1 MKALLTYLLEKPA
14 ASALVRR
21 TFRPSFGR
29 VFARVTLSAG
39 LLLLLPYAAV
49 AENHSSPETA
59 LPAAELNAWRF
70 RVWLDE
76 KEIGY
81 HNFYLVENGDISQ
94 LHSEADFEY
103 KLLFVK
109 LYDYEHEN
117 RETWK
122 GDCLQSIESSTDA
135 NGEPYAVS
143 GHARS
148 GEFELASNNGS
159 ATLPECVM
167 TFAYWNPAFLKQ
179 DRLINTQDGEY
190 LDIEVSAPVLEQR
203 EVRGELLPSYR
214 YSLEAGPLKLD
225 LWYSTDDQWLALE
238 SEAQGGRK
246 LRYEL
251 L

>member
-1 MKALLTYLLEKPA
+1 MKALFTYLLDKSA
-14 ASALVRR
+14 VSALVQRAK
-21 TFRPSFGR
+21 RPSFGR

-39 LLLLLPYAAV
+39 LLFLLPHPAV
-49 AENHSSPETA
+49 AESPVSPENA
-59 LPAAELNAWRF
+59 SPATELNSWRF

-76 KEIGY
+76 KEIGF

-94 LHSEADFEY
+94 LHSEAEFEY

-122 GDCLQSIESSTDA
+122 GNCLQSIESSTDA
-135 NGEPYAVS
+135 NGKPYAVS

-148 GEFELASNNGS
+148 GEFELAGNKGT

-167 TFAYWNPAFLKQ
+167 SFAYWNPAFLKQ
-179 DRLINTQDGEY
+179 DRLINTQDGEF
-190 LDIEVSAPVLEQR
+190 LDIQVSPPVLEQR
-203 EVRGELLPSYR
+203 EVRGEMLPSYR

-225 LWYSTDDQWLALE
+225 LWYSTDDEWLALE
-238 SEAQGGRK
+238 SEAQGGRT

>member
-1 MKALLTYLLEKPA
+1 MKTLLTYLFEKPA
-14 ASALVRR
+14 VSSLVQRVA
-21 TFRPSFGR
+21 RPRFGR
-29 VFARVTLSAG
+29 VYARVLLSAV
-39 LLLLLPYAAV
+39 LFVFLPHPAM
-49 AENHSSPETA
+49 AENQSSPQNA
-59 LPAAELNAWRF
+59 PPAAELNAWRF

-76 KEIGY
+76 KEIGF

-109 LYDYEHEN
+109 LYDYQHEN

-122 GDCLQSIESSTDA
+122 GNCLQSIESSTDA
-135 NGEPYAVS
+135 NGKPYAVS

-148 GEFELASNNGS
+148 GEFALAGTKGT

-167 TFAYWNPAFLKQ
+167 SFAYWNPAFLKQ

-190 LDIEVSAPVLEQR
+190 LDIEVSPPVLEQK
-203 EVRGELLPSYR
+203 EVRGELRPSYR

>member
-1 MKALLTYLLEKPA
+1 MKALFTYLLDKPA
-14 ASALVRR
+14 VSALIQRAA
-21 TFRPSFGR
+21 RPSFGQI
-29 VFARVTLSAG
+29 FARVTLSAA
-39 LLLLLPYAAV
+39 LLLLLPHPAV
-49 AENHSSPETA
+49 AESDLSPENTS
-59 LPAAELNAWRF
+59 PATELNAWRF

-94 LHSEADFEY
+94 LHSEAEFEY

-122 GDCLQSIESSTDA
+122 GNCLQSIESSTDA
-135 NGEPYAVS
+135 NGKPYAVS

-148 GEFELASNNGS
+148 GEFELAGNKGT
-159 ATLPECVM
+159 AMLPECVM
-167 TFAYWNPAFLKQ
+167 SFAYWNPAFLKQ

-190 LDIEVSAPVLEQR
+190 LDIEVSLPVLEQR
-203 EVRGELLPSYR
+203 EVRGEMLSSYR

-225 LWYSTDDQWLALE
+225 LWYSTDDEWLALE
-238 SEAQGGRK
+238 SEAQGGRR